1 MKENSP
7 WKENRSHYW
16 KHLQRHPQNKDAS
29 QGQVRGIQGQVRGLL
44 CFNGVGSKW
53 AVCTEI

>member
-29 QGQVRGIQGQVRGLL
+29 QGQVRGLL